1 MCFGKL
7 FLTEMAALHASCR
20 VTCFDH
26 NHAFFEQNK
35 RIHLSI
41 LLLGLGDRDM
51 KSVTTTTTALFP
63 LEAGIYIKFKIL

>member
-1 MCFGKL
+1 MFWKL

-35 RIHLSI
+35 RIQVSI

-51 KSVTTTTTALFP
+51 KSVTTTTALFP